1 MKPNLLEKLIIASS
15 NKAGS
20 INEVTVSHFFHGVAW
35 LISIFF
41 FSLWLANAE
50 PGNELTPTLSFM
62 WVIWAAATL
71 IPVTLTVA
79 TSKDKQ
85 ILPTRTRIE
94 YIVVLLNR
102 LGGVYVGVLVGQF
115 FVIFF
120 LVVINGF
127 SYQLVGRPIQA
138 EFTVRFVFWIVAL
151 FFCSFFALLGIAHTH
166 VLNRLSLHK
175 FALAHGWKKWKSL
188 VDTLIWGLGIPF
200 VAYPAVFILWL
211 MLANW
216 GQTHR
221 SLGLIVALVFAIAL
235 AITFSRDHQFR
246 AKTKSKNTIQLFHQN
261 TNTLEIHLFS
271 LTEVAQTLHFKIAC
285 TGFPTSLQTLLNQ
298 NELDEYLRNWV
309 IENQSWS
316 ETMRF
321 GTLLGNA
328 LFPEALKVHI
338 NENLQH
344 AQAHNRLLRLGIYA
358 EGKLAALPWECAVLK
373 LGKGEATRN
382 DLLINHTDI
391 KLARL
396 VDLDYKA
403 TQQPA
408 PIDELNTTPRV
419 VLSFANPID
428 TTPLPR
434 LNEEMKMLR
443 NLFSDTSLLQGN
455 MIEHLTLQKLASMP
469 QASIF
474 HFSGHGA
481 LVKTYDYDM
490 QASWKC
496 VLKIEDIE
504 QSGVDIDP
512 YDLSLFLKSSAQIV
526 VLNACDS
533 ASSEDTGNWHNIATG
548 LIRNGITC
556 VVAMQYKIRDSS
568 AVAFSQY
575 FYRQLIVGDDIE
587 EALAFT
593 RLQIVHKQGDFSG
606 AIAPVIYITKALI

>member
-1 MKPNLLEKLIIASS
+1 MKPNLLEKLIIASAS
-15 NKAGS
+15 KAGS
-20 INEVTVSHFFHGVAW
+20 INEISLSHFFHGIAW

-50 PGNELTPTLSFM
+50 PGNEITPTLSFM
-62 WVIWAAATL
+62 GLIWAAATL
-71 IPVTLTVA
+71 IPATLTIA

-102 LGGVYVGVLVGQF
+102 LGGVYVGSLVGQF
-115 FVIFF
+115 FVVFL

-127 SYQLVGRPIQA
+127 SYQLMDRPIQA
-138 EFTVRFVFWIVAL
+138 ELTIRFVFWLVVL
-151 FFCSFFALLGIAHTH
+151 LFCSFFALLGIAHTH

-175 FALAHGWKKWKSL
+175 FALAHGWEKWKSL
-188 VDTLIWGLGIPF
+188 ADTLIWGLGIPF
-200 VAYPAVFILWL
+200 VAYPSVFILWL

-216 GQTHR
+216 GQSYR
-221 SLGLIVALVFAIAL
+221 SLGLIIAVVFATAL
-235 AITFSRDHQFR
+235 AIAFSRDHQFR
-246 AKTKSKNTIQLFHQN
+246 AKTRSKNTIQLFHQN

-271 LTEVAQTLHFKIAC
+271 LTEIAQTLHFKIAC
-285 TGFPTSLQTLLNQ
+285 VGLSAPLQISLNQ
-298 NELDEYLRNWV
+298 NELDDYLRNWV

-328 LFPEALKVHI
+328 LFPDALKVHI
-338 NENLQH
+338 NEKLQH
-344 AQAHNRLLRLGIYA
+344 AQAHNHLLRLGIYA

-373 LGKGEATRN
+373 LGKGEVTRS
-382 DLLINHTDI
+382 DLLINHIDI

-396 VDLDYKA
+396 VDLDYNA
-403 TQQPA
+403 SQPPT
-408 PIDELNTTPRV
+408 PIYELTTTPRV
-419 VLSFANPID
+419 VLSFANPTD

-434 LNEEMKMLR
+434 LNEEATMLR

-455 MIEHLTLQKLASMP
+455 VIEHLTLQKLASMP
-469 QASIF
+469 QANIF

-481 LVKTYDYDM
+481 LVKTYDYEM

-504 QSGVDIDP
+504 QHGVDIDP

-526 VLNACDS
+526 ILNACDS
-533 ASSEDTGNWHNIATG
+533 ASTEDTGNWHNIATG
-548 LIRNGITC
+548 LIRNGMMC

-568 AVAFSQY
+568 AIAFSQH
-575 FYRQLIVGDDIE
+575 FYRQLIAGYDIE
-587 EALAFT
+587 EALAFA
-593 RLQIVHKQGDFSG
+593 RLQIVHEQSDFSG
-606 AIAPVIYITKALI
+606 AIAPVIYMAKALI